1 MNLINILTI
10 THPENGK
17 TVFFRFAN
25 SSWQAFGNWHVILKY
40 LTPELITLHYFMT
53 YTHNG
58 SKDWQLINI
67 FNNKVCHPINR
78 GLGVKNYIL
87 SLQFAVMFCQN
98 SIITNVVFNNL
109 LFFSWFL
116 KSIHI
121 AWILGHKIFLLVS
134 SNIP

>member
-53 YTHNG
+53 YTDNG

-67 FNNKVCHPINR
+67 FNNKVCHQIYT
-78 GLGVKNYIL
+78 GLGVKNYRY
-87 SLQFAVMFCQN
+87 SE
-98 SIITNVVFNNL
+98 NV
-109 LFFSWFL
+109 S
-116 KSIHI
+116 
-121 AWILGHKIFLLVS
+121 
-134 SNIP
+134 

>member
-67 FNNKVCHPINR
+67 FNNKVCHQINR

-87 SLQFAVMFCQN
+87 SVPVISKNMLFILDLKFAVMFCQN
-98 SIITNVVFNNL
+98 SIIVNVAFKHL
-109 LFFSWFL
+109 LFFWNLFT
-116 KSIHI
+116 
-121 AWILGHKIFLLVS
+121 LLEF
-134 SNIP
+134 

>member
-53 YTHNG
+53 YTDNG

-67 FNNKVCHPINR
+67 FNNKVCHQIYT
-78 GLGVKNYIL
+78 GLGVTKTIDYHPYSKICFFTL
-87 SLQFAVMFCQN
+87 DLKFAVMFLSKFYHCKC
-98 SIITNVVFNNL
+98 SL
-109 LFFSWFL
+109 
-116 KSIHI
+116 
-121 AWILGHKIFLLVS
+121 
-134 SNIP
+134 

>member
-67 FNNKVCHPINR
+67 FNNKVCHQIYT
-78 GLGVKNYIL
+78 GLGVKKLYIKL
-87 SLQFAVMFCQN
+87 AVMFCQN
-98 SIITNVVFNNL
+98 SIIINVASYSL
-109 LFFSWFL
+109 LFSWFL

>member
-67 FNNKVCHPINR
+67 FNNKVCHQIYTC
-78 GLGVKNYIL
+78 LGVKNRISIL
-87 SLQFAVMFCQN
+87 TNYQN
-98 SIITNVVFNNL
+98 VLRSDYGQNLSSISTNMYFHFRFIICRNVLSKFYHC
-109 LFFSWFL
+109 
-116 KSIHI
+116 KCSI
-121 AWILGHKIFLLVS
+121 
-134 SNIP
+134 